1 MIVDPSFEGG
11 PSGFDQFPHSPQSL
25 VKFAKEGHSSP
36 KSPQEVQLMV
46 GLNTAVEVRKGKRY
60 KHKANKIAIPSAA
73 YRSPFVKTCADEFQ
87 KITQDHRTLT
97 NYSLVDNANKRY

>member
-1 MIVDPSFEGG
+1 M
-11 PSGFDQFPHSPQSL
+11 
-25 VKFAKEGHSSP
+25 KFAEEGHSSP

-46 GLNTAVEVRKGKRY
+46 RLNTTVEVRKGKRY
-60 KHKANKIAIPSAA
+60 KRKANKIVMPSAA

-97 NYSLVDNANKRY
+97 NYTLVDNADKRY